1 MTSSKKKI
9 RIPVRRSGEVDPG
22 PASQETEAPVV
33 EPCPDV
39 SEAQA
44 EKTVDWSDAA
54 LRLRAEMDN
63 FRKRQQRLA
72 EERILA
78 EKMRLLTGF
87 VGIVDNLERV
97 IAHLN
102 TGDPNHQS
110 IRVTYD
116 EMLKLLRLEGVEP
129 IEAVGALFDP
139 LQHEA
144 VAMVPAQD
152 GQEMRIIDE
161 EQKGYRLGDQILR
174 PARVIVAG

>member
-1 MTSSKKKI
+1 MPPSKKKV
-9 RIPVRRSGEVDPG
+9 RIPIRRPG
-22 PASQETEAPVV
+22 DADLPIQEAEEPVA
-33 EPCPDV
+33 EPCP
-39 SEAQA
+39 EANETPA
-44 EKTVDWSDAA
+44 EKPVDWSDAA

-72 EERILA
+72 EERITA

-97 IAHLN
+97 IAHLSAD
-102 TGDPNHQS
+102 DPHHRS
-110 IRVTYD
+110 IQVTYN
-116 EMLKLLRLEGVEP
+116 EMMKLLRLEGVEP

-152 GQEMRIIDE
+152 GQDMRIIDE

-174 PARVIVAG
+174 PARVIVAGR